1 MCNVLPQ
8 NTPLFIHFEIKF
20 KIQILNSNF
29 KFEMQIHPK
38 FKFKFQAGGNVSNL
52 DDSFFAQLQQRQRD
66 GYLTQETFHE
76 MMASYMKT
84 MESTR
89 KKEKQ
94 IEKKKRREGIEQ
106 KVRE

>member
-1 MCNVLPQ
+1 MVNS
-8 NTPLFIHFEIKF
+8 KF
-20 KIQILNSNF
+20 KLQT
-29 KFEMQIHPK
+29 HPK
-38 FKFKFQAGGNVSNL
+38 VKFQLQAGGNVSNL

-66 GYLTQETFHE
+66 GDLTQETFHE
-76 MMASYMKT
+76 MMSSYMKT

-94 IEKKKRREGIEQ
+94 NEKKKRREGMEQ